1 MFTGIPDELAR
12 DPWFKVVEMLQ
23 QNWAVIVDTGDSALM
38 VFYGDTCG
46 VFDELEFASRE
57 EAEKAL
63 IRNGFSN
70 YQKDSEAQKNIGL
83 PRGDFHV
90 QAHPN
95 GRIYSSG
102 RFLALIGLFR
112 LKRKA
117 RFHGLR
123 FLGRR

>member
-1 MFTGIPDELAR
+1 
-12 DPWFKVVEMLQ
+12 
-23 QNWAVIVDTGDSALM
+23 M
-38 VFYGDTCG
+38 VFYGDTRG

-63 IRNGFSN
+63 VRNGFSN

-90 QAHPN
+90 QEHPN

-102 RFLALIGLFR
+102 RFWR
-112 LKRKA
+112 
-117 RFHGLR
+117 
-123 FLGRR
+123 